1 MAAGPDPG
9 AAVPE
14 HWLAVLEA
22 VAAVCADEDSDS
34 APTGHIARRLP
45 ATRSLPT
52 RTLLRALRRHGYV
65 RTTGASVDGAP
76 LRWAL
81 TATGRTV
88 ACRKAGRGSHLSA
101 PPRTDRR

>member
-45 ATRSLPT
+45 ATRS
-52 RTLLRALRRHGYV
+52 G
-65 RTTGASVDGAP
+65 S
-76 LRWAL
+76 
-81 TATGRTV
+81 
-88 ACRKAGRGSHLSA
+88 GRGAQGDWPQGAFAMSHACPS
-101 PPRTDRR
+101 RTPSPEGIDRATLGSFG